1 VSESELLE
9 RYADLAV
16 HVGINLQQG
25 QYVTIT
31 GLIEHAPMARA
42 LARAAW
48 KAGAA
53 YVEVAYRDQHIKRQL
68 IEHGS
73 EEVLTRTPGW
83 MLKRLD
89 DLAEVRG
96 AALEITGNP
105 EPELFAGLD
114 EARVGR
120 TRMLDLGERT
130 GRMVNNGEVAWSVVS
145 YPSEG
150 WARTVF
156 GEPDVERL
164 WAAVATAVRLNE
176 PDPVEAWRKHMA
188 KLLHRAE
195 RMNEQGFRAVRY
207 KGPGTDLTVGLNRAS
222 VWRAAEFRTAW
233 GTPHIPNLPTEEVF
247 TTPDPRRAEGRIRS
261 TRPLNV
267 PGHGIVVRDLELEVE
282 EGRIVDVRAST
293 GGEVIRAQTQIDDG
307 AARFGELA
315 LVDGE
320 SAVGKT
326 GITFFDTL
334 FDENATSHIAFGRGI
349 SFCVEGA
356 IGLDQAAQAALGVN
370 DSLIHTDFMVGG
382 PAVDIDGIKDDGSS
396 IPILREDVWQLNG
409 R

>member
-1 VSESELLE
+1 MSESEFLE
-9 RYADLAV
+9 PYADLAV
-16 HVGINLQQG
+16 QVGVNLQRG
-25 QYVTIT
+25 QYVSIT
-31 GLIEHAPMARA
+31 GLVEHAPMARA

-48 KAGAA
+48 RAGAG
-53 YVEVAYRDQHIKRQL
+53 YVEVAYRDQHIKREL

-73 EEVLTRTPGW
+73 EEALTLTPGW
-83 MLKRLD
+83 MMKRLD
-89 DLAEVRG
+89 DLAQAQG
-96 AALEITGNP
+96 AAIDITGNP

-114 EARVGR
+114 GARVGR
-120 TRMLDLGERT
+120 TRMLELSERN
-130 GRMVNNGEVAWSVVS
+130 GRIVNNAEVAWSIVS
-145 YPSEG
+145 YPNDG
-150 WARTVF
+150 WAATVF

-176 PDPVEAWRKHMA
+176 ADPVEAWRKHMA
-188 KLLHRAE
+188 KLIHRAE
-195 RMNEQGFRAVRY
+195 RMNEHAFRAVRY
-207 KGPGTDLTVGLNRAS
+207 RGPGTDLTVGLNPVS
-222 VWRAAEFRTAW
+222 IWKAAEFRTAW
-233 GTPHIPNLPTEEVF
+233 GIPHVPNLPTEEVF
-247 TTPDPRRAEGRIRS
+247 TTPDWRQAEGRIRS

-267 PGHGIVVRDLELEVE
+267 PEHGIVVRDLEFEVE

-315 LVDGE
+315 LVDGK

-326 GITFFDTL
+326 GLTFFDTL

-356 IGLDQAAQAALGVN
+356 MGLDQAGQTALGVN

-382 PAVDIDGIKDDGSS
+382 PEVDIDGIKEDGSL
-396 IPILREDVWQLNG
+396 IPILRDDVWQLND